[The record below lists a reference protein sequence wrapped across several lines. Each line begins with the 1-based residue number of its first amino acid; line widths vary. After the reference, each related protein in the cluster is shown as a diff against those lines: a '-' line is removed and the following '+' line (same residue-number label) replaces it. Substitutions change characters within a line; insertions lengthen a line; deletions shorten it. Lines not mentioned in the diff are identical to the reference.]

1 MNKSII
7 APVEPLSADG
17 LAVEQQLMARV
28 LSSPLSSSSHLSSDN
43 PASAGTSM
51 NSGSHTQVHPTNG
64 PGKKGSAAQ
73 RTARLKAEQTRVAQ
87 AALRA
92 FIASVPVPRFDTA
105 VLMDL
110 EDMEE
115 FDRHHDMRDANDVCL
130 EADGD
135 GSDAVSMES
144 SALEAPSECYS
155 QSNSQSNSSTQQS
168 QALVSGV
175 KEVRISTGITG
186 PRSNGDGNGGCGM
199 ENEDEEEEEEED
211 NEGEEDLGLSPE
223 QYLYV
228 VAALC
233 QVCCVWS
240 GLVWSGLC
248 FYL

>member
-1 MNKSII
+1 MNKGII

-28 LSSPLSSSSHLSSDN
+28 LSSPLYSSSHLSSDN

-51 NSGSHTQVHPTNG
+51 NSGSHTQVHPANG

-73 RTARLKAEQTRVAQ
+73 RAARLKAEPTRVAQ

-110 EDMEE
+110 EDMED
-115 FDRHHDMRDANDVCL
+115 FDRHHDNMRDANDVCL

-144 SALEAPSECYS
+144 SALETPSESYS
-155 QSNSQSNSSTQQS
+155 QSNSNSSTQQS
-168 QALVSGV
+168 QELVSGV
-175 KEVRISTGITG
+175 KEVRISSGITG
-186 PRSNGDGNGGCGM
+186 PRSNDGGDASGEG
-199 ENEDEEEEEEED
+199 EEEEEEED
-211 NEGEEDLGLSPE
+211 DEGEEDLGLTPE

-233 QVCCVWS
+233 QVGWS
-240 GLVWSGLC
+240 GLSFFAYSYTL
-248 FYL
+248 FDS